1 MAGKKIQVTNNI
13 LQNGRYILRAK
24 INDRGIALVTAMILA
39 LIAMAIAV
47 ATIYMILQSTEVSG
61 IKKRYTTAL
70 GASKGATEGTALLI
84 SLYGAIPSDMTGI
97 TTISNATC
105 FEKKIVERRVNWG
118 SCDTGQT
125 ISSTS
130 YDIKFDFG
138 DYDAYGKIV
147 DTIPGNTL
155 VGESLEV
162 KGVVSGSQ
170 SGYIKNPTVV
180 PYMYKLEIRSE
191 KTGNPQDSSD
201 ISALYAH

>member
-1 MAGKKIQVTNNI
+1 MTWQRRHNV
-13 LQNGRYILRAK
+13 NGQKTEKVLYK
-24 INDRGIALVTAMILA
+24 INNRGIALVTAMILA

-47 ATIYMILQSTEVSG
+47 ATIYMILQSTEISG

-70 GASKGATEGTALLI
+70 GASKGVTEGTALLI

-105 FEKKIVERRVNWG
+105 FKKKLMERKADWG
-118 SCDTGQT
+118 SCDSVPTV
-125 ISSTS
+125 SSSS

-138 DYDAYGKIV
+138 DYKAYGKIV

-170 SGYIKNPTVV
+170 SGIIKNSTVV

-191 KTGNPQDSSD
+191 RTGNPQDSSE

>member
-1 MAGKKIQVTNNI
+1 MTNDSKQKQGKI
-13 LQNGRYILRAK
+13 LYTIRHWLHTKGNEQ
-24 INDRGIALVTAMILA
+24 GIALVTAMILA

-70 GASKGATEGTALLI
+70 GASKGAAEGSALLI
-84 SLYGAIPSDMTGI
+84 SLAGSVPSDLTGI
-97 TTISNATC
+97 TTISNLSCLET
-105 FEKKIVERRVNWG
+105 KITERKVDWG
-118 SCDTGQT
+118 SCDNG
-125 ISSTS
+125 STVSNSS
-130 YDIKFDFG
+130 YDFKFDFG
-138 DYDAYGKIV
+138 DYAAYGKIV

-170 SGYIKNPTVV
+170 SGYIKNPTTV

-191 KTGNPQDSSD
+191 KTDNSQDSSD

>member
-1 MAGKKIQVTNNI
+1 MRVNRGQ
-13 LQNGRYILRAK
+13 GMR
-24 INDRGIALVTAMILA
+24 INDHGIALVTAMILA

-70 GASKGATEGTALLI
+70 GASKGAAEGTALLI
-84 SLYGAIPSDMTGI
+84 SLYGSIPSDMTGI
-97 TTISNATC
+97 TTISNASC
-105 FEKKIVERRVNWG
+105 FETKLMERKVNWG
-118 SCDTGQT
+118 SCDTGST
-125 ISSTS
+125 VSNTS
-130 YDIKFDFG
+130 YDIKFVFDAKDG
-138 DYDAYGKIV
+138 GKYDAYGKIV

-170 SGYIKNPTVV
+170 SGYIKNPTTV

>member
-1 MAGKKIQVTNNI
+1 MRVNRGQ
-13 LQNGRYILRAK
+13 GMR
-24 INDRGIALVTAMILA
+24 INDHGIALVTAMILA

-70 GASKGATEGTALLI
+70 GASKGAAEGTALLI
-84 SLYGAIPSDMTGI
+84 SLYGSIPSDMTGI
-97 TTISNATC
+97 STISNASC
-105 FEKKIVERRVNWG
+105 FETKLMERKVNWG
-118 SCDTGQT
+118 SCDTGST
-125 ISSTS
+125 VSSSS

-138 DYDAYGKIV
+138 DYGAYGKIV

-170 SGYIKNPTVV
+170 SGYIKNPTTV